1 MLLVGLAVVAGA
13 SAAPA
18 AGHVVHTVEPGESL
32 SSIAAE
38 DGLSVEEL
46 AAANGLSAD
55 AQLIEGTN
63 ISIPPQGASGS
74 SSSSSESGSVA
85 SASSSSSSP
94 SGGSYVV
101 QPGDTLS
108 EIAQRAGMSMEELA
122 AQNSLSVEGIL
133 VAGTALA
140 LSGGGGGPAEQGGNE
155 PNPTG
160 ESVTSDQIA
169 ETASSHGV
177 PPDLASAIAY
187 QESGFDNSLVSSADA
202 RGVMQIIPDTWDFV
216 EDSIA
221 GRQLDAT
228 SAAENVHAGVMY
240 LGYLLRETGDEET
253 AAASFYQGLGGVRQH
268 GMYPDT
274 RRYVDSVTALRRRF
288 ADR

>member
-1 MLLVGLAVVAGA
+1 MLLVGLVVVAGA
-13 SAAPA
+13 IAAPA

-38 DGLSVEEL
+38 DGLSVEAL
-46 AAANGLSAD
+46 AAANGLSSD

-63 ISIPPQGASGS
+63 VSIPPQGGSSSSASSSSGTTS
-74 SSSSSESGSVA
+74 SSSSSSGSGA
-85 SASSSSSSP
+85 
-94 SGGSYVV
+94 GSYVV

-108 EIAQRAGMSMEELA
+108 EIAARAGMSTSELA
-122 AQNSLSVEGIL
+122 ARNGLSVEGIL

-140 LSGGGGGPAEQGGNE
+140 LSGGGGDVTESGGDE
-155 PNPTG
+155 PVPTN

-177 PPDLASAIAY
+177 PPDLASAIAW
-187 QESGFDNSLVSSADA
+187 QESGFDNSLTSSANA
-202 RGVMQIIPDTWDFV
+202 RGVMQIIPDTWNFV

-221 GRQLDAT
+221 GRDLDAT

-240 LGYLLRETGDEET
+240 LGYLLRETGSEEV
-253 AAASFYQGLGGVRQH
+253 AAASYYQGLAGVR
-268 GMYPDT
+268 GNGTYPDT
-274 RRYVDSVTALRRRF
+274 QRYVDNVTALRRRF
-288 ADR
+288 TGP